1 MTRGLSVC
9 IALVITPWSGD
20 LIGNAARAQQQPR
33 SPIQRIDHI
42 MIRTDRPAEI
52 YALFTDI
59 LRLPVAW
66 PLAERGGV
74 VSGGAGFGNVNVE
87 AIKFPGQVSTP
98 TATHIVGFGF
108 KPTALSESLAELTR
122 RGITHG
128 EPRPFVSTTPDGV
141 RMTFFTNVTLL
152 QFSDSDRP
160 GNATTHI
167 FLSEYDPAYVDV
179 DRRRARLRRELEST
193 SGGALGVTGIKEIIL
208 GATNPST
215 AARVWQSLLDP
226 THTSLPGGFWQIGD
240 GPGIR
245 LVHANNNLVQ
255 GLVITVKSLSRA
267 TEVLQ
272 QMGLLGAASATEA
285 TLASAKIHGL
295 NIRLVQDNDSMPK
308 EAMQPSL
315 LLPRER
321 RLRQPAS
328 GLSGPERAVEGR

>member
-1 MTRGLSVC
+1 MTRGHAVC
-9 IALVITPWSGD
+9 IALVIALWGGD
-20 LIGNAARAQQQPR
+20 PIGNAAQAQQQHR
-33 SPIQRIDHI
+33 SPIQRVDHI

-74 VSGGAGFGNVNVE
+74 VSGGAGFGNVIVE
-87 AIKFPGQVSTP
+87 AITFPGQVSTP
-98 TATHIVGFGF
+98 AATHLVGFGF

-122 RGITHG
+122 RRITHG

-167 FLSEYDPAYVDV
+167 FLSEYEPAYVDV
-179 DRRRARLRRELEST
+179 DRRRARLRRELEAT
-193 SGGALGVTGIKEIIL
+193 SGGTLGVTGVKEIIL

-215 AARVWQSLLDP
+215 AARLWQSLLHP
-226 THTSLPGGFWQIGD
+226 THTSLPGGLWQIGD
-240 GPGIR
+240 GPGVR
-245 LVHANNNLVQ
+245 LVQANDNLVQ

-272 QMGLLGAASATEA
+272 QLGLLGAASATEA
-285 TLASAKIHGL
+285 TFASAKIHGL

-308 EAMQPSL
+308 ESMLPPS
-315 LLPRER
+315 ER
-321 RLRQPAS
+321 RVRLPAA
-328 GLSGPERAVEGR
+328 GLSGPERAAERR